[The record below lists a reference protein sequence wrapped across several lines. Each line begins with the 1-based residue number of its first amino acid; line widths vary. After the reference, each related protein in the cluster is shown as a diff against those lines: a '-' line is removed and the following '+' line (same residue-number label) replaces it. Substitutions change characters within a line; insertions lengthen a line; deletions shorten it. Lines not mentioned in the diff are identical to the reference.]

1 MQYTYWLNKH
11 GTISCKHRSPL
22 TGRSPNELVVMTETR
37 KALTDLLAT
46 QTICEDLRKSI
57 EAALR
62 HRARHMAPFTPLNE
76 EQRLGWLD
84 EVTHLTCRHNMGDSF
99 TAGIDY
105 PIRTHTIL
113 IKRLIVRKSLQG
125 KPEEV
130 LITGE
135 ELIVAL
141 DDALQR
147 ADWLNNENR
156 TTLKTLSDW
165 EDMLRELE
173 PLLIAIY
180 PKNKKAHKQYI
191 AEVRSGVSN
200 WLNKTV

>member
-1 MQYTYWLNKH
+1 MKNIRYKYITLDGVEIGK
-11 GTISCKHRSPL
+11 
-22 TGRSPNELVVMTETR
+22 ELSY
-37 KALTDLLAT
+37 
-46 QTICEDLRKSI
+46 I
-57 EAALR
+57 
-62 HRARHMAPFTPLNE
+62 
-76 EQRLGWLD
+76 
-84 EVTHLTCRHNMGDSF
+84 
-99 TAGIDY
+99 
-105 PIRTHTIL
+105 
-113 IKRLIVRKSLQG
+113 
-125 KPEEV
+125 
-130 LITGE
+130 
-135 ELIVAL
+135 
-141 DDALQR
+141 DALQR

>member
-22 TGRSPNELVVMTETR
+22 TGKSPNELVVMTETR

-62 HRARHMAPFTPLNE
+62 HRARHMAPFMPLNE

-84 EVTHLTCRHNMGDSF
+84 EVSHLTCRDNMGESF

-141 DDALQR
+141 DD
-147 ADWLNNENR
+147 DHER
-156 TTLKTLSDW
+156 THTFCHGEVPEDSRIFANHTLT
-165 EDMLRELE
+165 
-173 PLLIAIY
+173 PLIIHFHIPEAPDITQIY
-180 PKNKKAHKQYI
+180 PATYEAHKLKLASY
-191 AEVRSGVSN
+191 
-200 WLNKTV
+200 